1 MAKGKFSK
9 PRAQFQET
17 QPTEDAMSQIVE
29 DPAAP
34 TPNTSEPQEEPV
46 SPAVAQNRKIV
57 IISLCIL
64 ALAVLIGITL
74 SLGYLFSSAA
84 DNGLILNNVTV
95 AGVNLGGMT
104 REEAKKALHSATDT
118 TYTGKDMVIILPDS
132 TLTLSPSDTK
142 ASLDVDAVVEAAYNY
157 GRSGSKAEN
166 EAAKAQ
172 SLVGEYHIA
181 LLSYM
186 TLDTDYIRQKLD
198 KYGAGFNS
206 SYSASSYTLEGD
218 MPELSEEKF
227 DEDAPCQTLLL
238 NPGTP
243 GKFLDINVLYNRV
256 LDAYSFNQ
264 FEVNVKDSAPVTQPE
279 ELDLD
284 QIFEQLHISATDA
297 QMDMKTFEV
306 IPGSYGYTFDLARAK
321 QLLAQA
327 EPGSTVGIPMEYVS
341 PEQSAEELEK
351 LLFRDVLASTKTKH
365 TNNANRN
372 NNLRIACASLNGYV
386 LMPGQQLS
394 YNEVLGKRTE
404 EAGYKAAGAYANG
417 ETVMEL
423 GGGICQVSSTLYYAA
438 LLADL
443 QIDVRQAHSYVSSYI
458 DFGMD
463 ATVSWGGPEFKFT
476 NNTDYPIRIEAEVS
490 DGYVKINLVGTDLKD
505 YYVKMEYQI
514 LSVKNA
520 ETEYKEFPKDN
531 EKGYKDGDVITTPY
545 TGYTVKT
552 YKCKYSKETD
562 ELISRDFEA
571 QSVYKSR
578 NKVIAKIV
586 TETEPPTTEAPTEAP
601 TQPSTE
607 PPTEAPTEP
616 STEAPTVPSTEP
628 STESTPSDE
637 TE

>member
-17 QPTEDAMSQIVE
+17 QPMEDAMSQIVE

-586 TETEPPTTEAPTEAP
+586 TETEAPTTEAPTEAP
-601 TQPSTE
+601 TQPSTD

-616 STEAPTVPSTEP
+616 STEASTAPSTEP
-628 STESTPSDE
+628 STESTPSEE

>member
-34 TPNTSEPQEEPV
+34 TPNTSEPQEEPI

-372 NNLRIACASLNGYV
+372 NNLRVACASLNGYV

-607 PPTEAPTEP
+607 PPTEASTEP
-616 STEAPTVPSTEP
+616 STEAYTEPSTEP
-628 STESTPSDE
+628 STESTPSVE

>member
-34 TPNTSEPQEEPV
+34 TPNTSEPQEEPI

-372 NNLRIACASLNGYV
+372 NNLRVACASLNGYV
-386 LMPGQQLS
+386 LMPEQQLS

-586 TETEPPTTEAPTEAP
+586 TETEPPTTETPTEAP

-607 PPTEAPTEP
+607 PSTEAPTEP
-616 STEAPTVPSTEP
+616 STEASTAPSTDP
-628 STESTPSDE
+628 STESTSSEE

>member
-34 TPNTSEPQEEPV
+34 TPNTSEPQEEPI

-372 NNLRIACASLNGYV
+372 NNLRVACASLNGYV

-586 TETEPPTTEAPTEAP
+586 TETEPPTTETPTEAP

-607 PPTEAPTEP
+607 PSTEAPTEP
-616 STEAPTVPSTEP
+616 STEASTAPSTDP
-628 STESTPSDE
+628 STESTSSEE